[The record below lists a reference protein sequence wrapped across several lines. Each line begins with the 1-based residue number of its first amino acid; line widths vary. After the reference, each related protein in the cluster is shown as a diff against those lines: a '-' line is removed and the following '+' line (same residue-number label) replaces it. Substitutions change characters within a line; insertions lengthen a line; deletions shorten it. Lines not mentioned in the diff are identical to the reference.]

1 MITMIRKDKHMNAE
15 RSNVNEERMVQVL
28 SGWVMLLVA
37 IVLLL
42 AAQALLIYS
51 IVAGVREIGHPN
63 WALFVLAML
72 MEFGGVLILPGLFT
86 LQPNEARVLI
96 LFGAYK
102 GTVRDSGFHWGNPF
116 YSNKTRSTNLMA
128 RLAEFEG
135 KVASAKKGEQR
146 PERSHLSRN
155 KISLRART
163 LNGEILKVNDKRGN
177 PV

>member
-42 AAQALLIYS
+42 GAQALLIYS

-102 GTVRDSGFHWGNPF
+102 GTVRESGFHWGNPF
-116 YSNKTRSTNLMA
+116 YSNAGPQGGAMR
-128 RLAEFEG
+128 RLAEAESNLARG
-135 KVASAKKGEQR
+135 KPAARMPQR
-146 PERSHLSRN
+146 RSQSRHRV
-155 KISLRART
+155 SLRART
-163 LNGEILKVNDKRGN
+163 LNGEKLKVN
-177 PV
+177 